1 MMILILFYNLLKMNL
16 MIVTIMLH
24 DACHDFDND
33 KSNAAFKDISFQIKQ
48 LHLQQY
54 PDWENWH

>member
-1 MMILILFYNLLKMNL
+1 MSDNDDINFVLQLTKDEFD

-33 KSNAAFKDISFQIKQ
+33 KSNAAFKEYFLFK
-48 LHLQQY
+48 
-54 PDWENWH
+54 